1 MQINEEVTYKFDC
14 ILVTL
19 EQVVMIFNMKISRRQ
34 LDGCIV
40 WYAHNTLFSSKL
52 SAICAQAVYFLHS
65 QARHRSG
72 APGYRAP
79 TGFVPPA
86 NRHSSSKLWK
96 MAFYNVHLYGRDALM
111 PV

>member
-40 WYAHNTLFSSKL
+40 
-52 SAICAQAVYFLHS
+52 
-65 QARHRSG
+65 
-72 APGYRAP
+72 
-79 TGFVPPA
+79 
-86 NRHSSSKLWK
+86 
-96 MAFYNVHLYGRDALM
+96 
-111 PV
+111 

>member
-40 WYAHNTLFSSKL
+40 WNAHNT
-52 SAICAQAVYFLHS
+52 
-65 QARHRSG
+65 
-72 APGYRAP
+72 
-79 TGFVPPA
+79 
-86 NRHSSSKLWK
+86 
-96 MAFYNVHLYGRDALM
+96 FYIVHLYGRDALM